1 MVDAFHGKKFK
12 LSSSEKFDEYMHAL
26 GVGLLTRK
34 MGNAVSPVIELT
46 KNGDEFTLT
55 SNSTFKNTAI
65 TFQLNKEFDET
76 TPDGRKVKSLITQ
89 EGNKL
94 IQVQK
99 GEDSKETKIIREF
112 KPDEVVMT
120 LTVDDIVC
128 KRVYKAE
135 S

>member
-1 MVDAFHGKKFK
+1 
-12 LSSSEKFDEYMHAL
+12 
-26 GVGLLTRK
+26 